1 MKSFILGLIIALS
14 TAGNLRADTPVAPF
28 AFVAPSWSG
37 MYYFEMI
44 PPQWNA
50 AKDGLLDNGHGV
62 AYQLLRDG
70 SRKELWR
77 TAGWY
82 SGRVFLAEGGVF
94 LVRLEPVI
102 DGHHVSQG
110 DLALAFY
117 KNGVLMKQY
126 STADLVRNPEKVVST
141 VSHYYWLASDV
152 QRVRSEGTGGK
163 DLDADAEP
171 RLLLNSTF
179 RIKTC
184 DGLVHV
190 FDVTSGNLK

>member
-1 MKSFILGLIIALS
+1 
-14 TAGNLRADTPVAPF
+14 
-28 AFVAPSWSG
+28 
-37 MYYFEMI
+37 MI

-50 AKDGLLDNGHGV
+50 SKDSLLDNGHGV

-77 TAGWY
+77 TDGWY
-82 SGRVFLAEGGVF
+82 SGRIFLAEGGVY
-94 LVRLEPVI
+94 LVRLESEQE
-102 DGHHVSQG
+102 GHHISQG

-117 KNGVLMKQY
+117 RNGTLIKQY
-126 STADLVRNPEKVVST
+126 STAELVKNPEKVVST

-152 QRVRSEGTGGK
+152 QRIGGNGF
-163 DLDADAEP
+163 DADAEP
-171 RLLLNSTF
+171 RLLLNNTF